1 MPESNVSGL
10 LMDGFREVSRIL
22 DEKNSTLAADPLLA
36 ELAEIVGREPVSDLS
51 RLAVLRVVESRELS
65 AAAEIIQYFAHRF
78 RWGWLEEE
86 VRRCYLES
94 LANEDRKS
102 ARHYERMLEAFS
114 DDWEDRDLFPS
125 LDL

>member
-1 MPESNVSGL
+1 MPESNVSEL
-10 LMDGFREVSRIL
+10 LMDGFREISRIL
-22 DEKNSTLAADPLLA
+22 DEKNSTLAVDPLLA
-36 ELAEIVGREPVSDLS
+36 ELAEIVSREPVSDLP
-51 RLAVLRVVESRELS
+51 RLAVLQVVESRELS

-78 RWGWLEEE
+78 RWGWLKEE

-94 LANEDRKS
+94 LANEDRKRV
-102 ARHYERMLEAFS
+102 RHYERMLEAFS